1 MKLLDL
7 SLPLA
12 SSLIFLIA
20 PAAAQHTAQKVVD
33 ETDQTTDAAAA
44 TVVGRDVISLGKDSE
59 ARLKKDVE
67 KLVSFGTRHT
77 LSSATDPKR
86 GIGAARNWSAKEF
99 AKISKACG
107 GCITVERISDT
118 MTGPRAP
125 GGVLVE
131 NVLGIQKGSDPN
143 RVVIISGHID
153 SRVSDVMDFT
163 KDAPG
168 ANDDGSGTV
177 LVLEAARQLSKTK
190 HRATIVYAILS
201 GEEQG
206 LWGGRILANHAKAQ
220 GWQVDALLNNDIVGG
235 TRGTEGQ
242 KVDDTV
248 RVFSE
253 GIRFSEERDGQLARR
268 GNGGEDDGPSRALAK
283 KAKMMEQFIDK
294 PLNVFV
300 VRRPDRFSRGGDH
313 LPALELGYPAIRFT
327 AGIEDYDAEHQD
339 LRVENG
345 RDYGDTVEKM
355 DFPYL
360 ARVTALNVLI
370 AGDIANAPPAPANVT
385 LSGAVTSHTK
395 VKWAASP
402 GATGYEIVWRRA
414 DKDMWESAEFVDA
427 SKTDFELR
435 NVNIDDNFFGV
446 KALGPNQTESIVT
459 FGAAPPRPA
468 FGSTPPT
475 STPPSATPPKQ

>member
-1 MKLLDL
+1 MKKYAALAPVITML
-7 SLPLA
+7 SVSALA
-12 SSLIFLIA
+12 QDGTP
-20 PAAAQHTAQKVVD
+20 PAHDGNPVAAVEVK
-33 ETDQTTDAAAA
+33 AAAA
-44 TVVGRDVISLGKDSE
+44 PPRVTLGKESE
-59 ARLKKDVE
+59 KRLKQDVE

-86 GIGAARNWSAKEF
+86 GIGAARNWSAKELE
-99 AKISKACG
+99 KISKACG

-125 GGVLVE
+125 NGVLVE
-131 NVLGIQKGSDPN
+131 NVLGIQKGTEPN

-153 SRVSDVMDFT
+153 SRGSDVMDFT

-177 LVLEAARQLSKTK
+177 LVLEAARQLSKSK
-190 HRATIVYAILS
+190 HRATIIYAILS

-220 GWQVDALLNNDIVGG
+220 GWQVDAMLNNDIVGG

-242 KVDDTV
+242 RVPDTV

-253 GIRFSEERDGQLARR
+253 GIRFSEDRDGGLARR

-283 KAKMMEQFIDK
+283 KVKAMEQQIGN
-294 PLNVFV
+294 PLDVFV

-313 LPALELGYPAIRFT
+313 LPALELGYPAVRFT

-339 LRVENG
+339 LRTENG
-345 RDYGDTVEKM
+345 RHYGDTVEKM

-360 ARVTALNVLI
+360 ARVTALNVLV
-370 AGDIANAPPAPANVT
+370 AGDIANAPSAPSNLT
-385 LSGAVTSHTK
+385 ISGAVTSHTK
-395 VKWAASP
+395 VKWQTAT
-402 GATGYEIVWRRA
+402 GATGYRIVWRRA
-414 DKDMWESAEFVDA
+414 DQDAWEWYRDLGADQSEAEL
-427 SKTDFELR
+427 T
-435 NVNIDDNFFGV
+435 NVNIDDHFFGI
-446 KALGPNQTESIVT
+446 KALGANDAASIVT
-459 FGAAPPRPA
+459 FGSAPPRPPI
-468 FGSTPPT
+468 GSV
-475 STPPSATPPKQ
+475 PPKK